1 MLPPWT
7 AQMEATPLTIPTLP
21 VVHVNVPLLS
31 RAKPIHEAIA
41 AGLGSNFPIPPAR
54 LYSRWRPWPRWE
66 SKPYHH
72 HAWVV
77 ESGCG
82 L

>member
-31 RAKPIHEAIA
+31 RTKPIHDAIA
-41 AGLGSNFPIPPAR
+41 AALGGHDAIA
-54 LYSRWRPWPRWE
+54 
-66 SKPYHH
+66 
-72 HAWVV
+72 AAAAAV
-77 ESGCG
+77 
-82 L
+82 

>member
-21 VVHVNVPLLS
+21 MVHVNVPLLS

-41 AGLGSNFPIPPAR
+41 AALGSTFPIPPA
-54 LYSRWRPWPRWE
+54 LTS
-66 SKPYHH
+66 
-72 HAWVV
+72 AQ
-77 ESGCG
+77 
-82 L
+82 

>member
-7 AQMEATPLTIPTLP
+7 AQMEATPLAIPTLP

-41 AGLGSNFPIPPAR
+41 AALGATLPIPAAQT
-54 LYSRWRPWPRWE
+54 S
-66 SKPYHH
+66 
-72 HAWVV
+72 V
-77 ESGCG
+77 
-82 L
+82 